1 VYRQHSNRVP
11 ATLMQEEMTK
21 ILLVGSE
28 LPLLEGLSQSLAS
41 SGFVPV
47 VAASLSEAREIA
59 AHRPPLIALISRTF
73 AASAG
78 AETLSIPLAPGGA
91 LMLYRSVGSLLVTL
105 SPSVQR
111 AVLAD
116 LTLPL
121 ERNRLLALAHHV
133 GDRAR
138 ATGRGLSN
146 GPTEETI
153 TG

>member
-1 VYRQHSNRVP
+1 
-11 ATLMQEEMTK
+11 MTN

-41 SGFVPV
+41 AGFTPI
-47 VAASLSEAREIA
+47 VAGSLSEGRELA
-59 AHRPPLIALISRTF
+59 SQHPPLIAVISRAF
-73 AASAG
+73 AASAS

-91 LMLYRSVGSLLVTL
+91 LMLYRTVGSLLVTL

-121 ERNRLLALAHHV
+121 ERNRLLALVHHV
-133 GDRAR
+133 GDRVR
-138 ATGRGLSN
+138 ATGRGRTS
-146 GPTEETI
+146 GPTEETLN
-153 TG
+153 G